1 MSDMRIS
8 GIGGPGGIGEA
19 GKLARPG
26 KTGEVG
32 VFDDMLKDA
41 LGKISQVQKDTETAV
56 RELTSGGDITSAM
69 IAMERADMTF
79 QTMVEVRNRLL
90 DAYQEIMRMNI

>member
-1 MSDMRIS
+1 MRIG
-8 GIGGPGGIGEA
+8 GIGGAGGIGEI
-19 GKLARPG
+19 GKLAQPG
-26 KTGEVG
+26 KAGDKG
-32 VFDDMLKDA
+32 GFDDMLKDA

-56 RELTSGGDITSAM
+56 QELTSGGDITSAM